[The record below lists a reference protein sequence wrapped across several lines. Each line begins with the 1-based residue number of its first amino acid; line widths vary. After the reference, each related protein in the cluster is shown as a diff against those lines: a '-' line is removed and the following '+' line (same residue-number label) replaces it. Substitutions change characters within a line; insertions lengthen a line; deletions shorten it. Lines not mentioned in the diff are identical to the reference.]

1 MKNLLLASG
10 ILSLVLSAAEADGEV
25 ILPLPEVKTICGKWI
40 GEVQTCEEYYNG
52 KKTSGITQRYR
63 DKYLRIDFIRYAA
76 DGTDFNEAVKFRYDD
91 HSRIDEMEYYLAGE
105 LRRRYVC
112 SWNDR
117 GIKTKETVYNDKEKP
132 LYEAQDDN
140 QDGRME
146 MITRSRY
153 GRKGKLMERT
163 LDEDGDGKID
173 ADWDL
178 EEWKW
183 VKRPVNPPKKV
194 YIKGY

>member
-1 MKNLLLASG
+1 MKKILLASG
-10 ILSLVLSAAEADGEV
+10 ILSFVLSATEAAGEV
-25 ILPLPEVKTICGKWI
+25 ILPPPDVKTICGEWI

-76 DGTDFNEAVKFRYDD
+76 DGTDFNEAVRFRYNN
-91 HSRIDEMEYYLAGE
+91 HSRIEEMEYHRAGK
-105 LRRRYVC
+105 LHRRYVC
-112 SWNDR
+112 RWSDR
-117 GIKTKETVYNDKEKP
+117 GIKTAEFVYDDKEKT
-132 LYEAQDDN
+132 LYEAHDEN
-140 QDGRME
+140 KDGRME

-153 GRKGKLMERT
+153 GRKGKLLERT

-178 EEWKW
+178 EGWNW
-183 VKRPVNPPKKV
+183 VKRPANPPKKV